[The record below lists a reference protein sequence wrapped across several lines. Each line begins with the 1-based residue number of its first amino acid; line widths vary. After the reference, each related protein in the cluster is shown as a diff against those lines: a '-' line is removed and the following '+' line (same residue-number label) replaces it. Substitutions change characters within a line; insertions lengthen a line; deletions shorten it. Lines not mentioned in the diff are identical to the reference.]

1 MRAGVA
7 VLQIEVPD
15 RPRRRH
21 AASAVPR
28 YDPNLEDPL
37 KRSFN
42 PWLIV
47 MLLILGIFVFNQFN
61 TGAGS
66 SEISLSTFRELVS
79 DGRVAEMTIERNNG
93 EIEGTLTGP
102 TQVTIDGQTR
112 TIERFTSTA
121 IVTDGLL
128 EELHERVPS
137 VTVRNPP
144 QWVGFL
150 VTVLPIVILIAFFWF
165 IFMRA
170 QGGPSQ
176 MMQFGQSKAKT
187 FGREN
192 QVKTTFEDVA
202 GHAEAKQEL
211 KEVVD
216 FLKNPQKYLRIG
228 AEIPKGMLLVGPP
241 GTGKTLLAR
250 AVAGEAG
257 VPYLTV
263 SASEFMEM
271 FVGVGA
277 SRVRNLFE
285 EARKSS
291 PAIIFIDELD
301 SIGRRRGAGIGGGH
315 DEREQT
321 LNQILSEMDGFE
333 KDTSVILLAATNRPD
348 VLDSA
353 LLRPG
358 RFDRQ
363 VTIGL
368 PTKRE
373 REEILAVH
381 VKKKPLG
388 DDVDLGRLAEATP
401 MFSGADLENLTNEA
415 ALVAARTNQQSI
427 QWVDFNEALD
437 RITLGLRRGSLMPS
451 EEERRILAFHEAGHA
466 IAFAAQ
472 KMLGQIRKVTIM
484 PRGGAGGFMAP
495 LSKEEMFYSVQRFEA
510 QLVVAFGGRV
520 AEKKITGTLSSG
532 ASNDLKQATLTAKQM
547 ILDLGM
553 GDDEFVAW
561 GSDQGPVFL
570 GGEISRRKDFSE
582 ETARRLEEQV
592 SALLERSYRACQEL
606 IEAHWPA
613 VEAVGQALLRSE
625 TIDGRL
631 IHEAYERSEQGQSVD
646 DIVDWLVGEALR
658 EADEARAD
666 VPPQPQVETS
676 GNTAEEPASDD
687 HDTGGTD
694 AEEPHEDEKEH
705 RERSGAPAPRPV
717 SDPG

>member
-1 MRAGVA
+1 MR
-7 VLQIEVPD
+7 
-15 RPRRRH
+15 RP
-21 AASAVPR
+21 
-28 YDPNLEDPL
+28 
-37 KRSFN
+37 FN

-47 MLLILGIFVFNQFN
+47 MLLVLGIFVVNQLG
-61 TGAGS
+61 TGTGS
-66 SEISLSTFRELVS
+66 SEVNLTTFRELVS
-79 DGRVAEMTIERNNG
+79 DGRVAEMTIERSTG
-93 EIEGTLTGP
+93 EIQGTLTGP
-102 TQVTIDGQTR
+102 TQVTIDGEAR
-112 TIERFTSTA
+112 TIERFSTTA
-121 IVTDGLL
+121 IITDSLVADL
-128 EELHERVPS
+128 ETQVPDL
-137 VTVRNPP
+137 TVRNPS

-150 VTVLPIVILIAFFWF
+150 VSILPIVVLIAFFWF

-176 MMQFGQSKAKT
+176 VMQFGQSKAKT
-187 FGREN
+187 YGREN
-192 QVKTTFEDVA
+192 KVDTTFDDVA
-202 GHAEAKQEL
+202 GHKEAKQEL
-211 KEVVD
+211 LEVVD
-216 FLKNPQKYLRIG
+216 FLKNPQKYHSIG

-257 VPYLTV
+257 VPFLTV

-333 KDTSVILLAATNRPD
+333 KDTSVIIVAATNRPD
-348 VLDSA
+348 ILDPA

-368 PTKRE
+368 PTMRE
-373 REEILAVH
+373 REEILGVH
-381 VKKKPLG
+381 VRGKPTEA
-388 DDVDLGRLAEATP
+388 DVDLHRLAEATP

-415 ALVAARTNQQSI
+415 ALVAARSDRKKI
-427 QWVDFNEALD
+427 RWLDFNEALD
-437 RITLGLRRGSLMPS
+437 RITLGLRRGSLVPS
-451 EEERRILAFHEAGHA
+451 DEERKILAYHEAGHA

-472 KMLGQIRKVTIM
+472 EALGQIRKVTIM

-495 LSKEEMFYSVQRFEA
+495 LSKEEMFHSVDRFKA
-510 QLVVAFGGRV
+510 QLIVAFGGRV
-520 AEKKITGTLSSG
+520 AEKKVTGTLSSG
-532 ASNDLKQATLTAKQM
+532 ASNDLKQATETAKQM
-547 ILDLGM
+547 VLDLGM
-553 GDDEFVAW
+553 GDAEFVAW

-582 ETARRLEEQV
+582 ETARELEGQV
-592 SALLERSYRACQEL
+592 SQMLQEAYDGCREL
-606 IEAHWPA
+606 IDEHWPA
-613 VEAVGQALLRSE
+613 VEAVAQALLRSE

-631 IHEAYERSEQGQSVD
+631 VHEAYERSEAGEPTD
-646 DIVDWLVGEALR
+646 DIVEWLVNETREEEAP
-658 EADEARAD
+658 AD
-666 VPPQPQVETS
+666 PP
-676 GNTAEEPASDD
+676 EEDAA
-687 HDTGGTD
+687 D
-694 AEEPHEDEKEH
+694 AEEDGEGVEASDE
-705 RERSGAPAPRPV
+705 ERPERPAPGLPPRPAP
-717 SDPG
+717 DAGD